1 MATTIEQQKIDAL
14 AALAY
19 KPVYVKKIES
29 GIRFQKTKKFNPEQ
43 QLLSQQL
50 RFTFCDVTDL
60 GLRPFG
66 NLFSSLRLP
75 ISNTQKQQYRA
86 LFTGTGLAPL
96 ANVSKVVVLE
106 IPKASYGE
114 LIDGKSI
121 ELQIPVTAGAFTGAS
136 TVKPSITCYSTYY
149 GFNPDL
155 NSQLSDQNILSSIFG
170 VEPISDNEF
179 NTNIAYLFS
188 NDIRRPLD
196 SYITTDNTPQTPLTV
211 LANSNVLYTFP
222 TAWVPGLNYNS
233 TLGSTQLN
241 LEYEFNT
248 GTVANPTYFPFSSII
263 VPGSQ
268 SPDGSFTP
276 RVAITSVR
284 ITNTSNDAQ
293 NALVYTQLHT
303 AVSTGNWDKWD
314 LTNKFP
320 YTELASGKRYARLND
335 VNTGLLID
343 YPVGIVYLDKG
354 IVVLTDP
361 LIVNNIDTTQ
371 LYQDD
376 NGTAPTGTPY
386 AGSPTGYSSAYFYDP
401 TGTKAHMLLKSM
413 STEYIQSYTCLALQ
427 DEFYDTDNPTF
438 QLVYPQGNTDNV
450 NVYITEVGL
459 YNASGELIAIAK
471 TSKPVAK
478 NKINVAVFRVSI
490 KI

>member
-1 MATTIEQQKIDAL
+1 MATTIEQQKKDAL

-29 GIRFQKTKKFNPEQ
+29 GVRFQKTKKFNPEQ
-43 QLLSQQL
+43 LLDAKEL
-50 RFTFCDVTDL
+50 RFTFCDVMDL

-96 ANVSKVVVLE
+96 ASVSKVVVVE
-106 IPKASYGE
+106 IPKSSYGE

-121 ELQIPVTAGAFTGAS
+121 ELQIPVTAGAATGTAS
-136 TVKPSITCYSTYY
+136 VNCYSTFY

-155 NSQLSDQNILSSIFG
+155 NAQLSDQNILSSIFG
-170 VEPISDNEF
+170 VEPTSDNEF

-188 NDIRRPLD
+188 NEIRRPLD
-196 SYITTDNTPQTPLTV
+196 SYTTTDIAPPFYFV
-211 LANSNVLYTFP
+211 VPANGSYVYNFP
-222 TAWVPGLNYNS
+222 TPWIAGNNYNS
-233 TLGSTQLN
+233 NLGVTQTN

-248 GTVANPTYFPFSSII
+248 SAVATPTYFPFSSII
-263 VPGSQ
+263 EVGSQ
-268 SPDGSFTP
+268 SPDGSFKP

-293 NALVYTQLHT
+293 NAFVWTQLHT
-303 AVSTGNWDKWD
+303 PVSAGSWDKWD
-314 LTNKFP
+314 VTNKFP
-320 YTELASGKRYARLND
+320 FTEYASGKRYARLND
-335 VNTGLLID
+335 TNTGLLID

-354 IVVLTDP
+354 IAVLTDP
-361 LIVNNIDTTQ
+361 RLVNNINTA
-371 LYQDD
+371 LLFQDQ
-376 NGTAPTGTPY
+376 NGAVPVGAAYTGSATGY
-386 AGSPTGYSSAYFYDP
+386 AGAYFAD
-401 TGTKAHMLLKSM
+401 TTKAHMLLKSM
-413 STEYIQSYTCLALQ
+413 STEFVQSYTCLALQ

-438 QLVYPQGNTDNV
+438 QLVYPQGNSDNA
-450 NVYITEVGL
+450 NVYITEVGM
-459 YNASGELIAIAK
+459 YNAGGELIAIAK